1 MDASKVILYG
11 LITVMG
17 GLGTYLPVW
26 FFGQDP
32 LGGWSIL
39 GSVIGGIAGIW
50 IWVKLKDSIG

>member
-1 MDASKVILYG
+1 
-11 LITVMG
+11 MG